1 MILKTESL
9 RLLGRPF
16 GRGRQAMVL
25 GGGVAILAALVIVH
39 VTQGA
44 ANIGISTI
52 WDAIFVPD
60 GSTEHEIV
68 RHLRLPRAVV
78 GVLAGAAFAVA
89 GALVQATTRNPLAS
103 ETTLGINAGA
113 YLALIVFVVFA
124 PTLPAEYSFISSLS
138 GVLVAFLGGLASAL
152 LVYLI
157 AAGVQITPVRL
168 VLAGIAVG
176 MVMSA
181 LTSALLIFFTEQT
194 RGVLFWGAGSL
205 IQNDWRN
212 VSFSW
217 PLIVG
222 AAFLAVVLGKKLD
235 VLLLGDD
242 AAQSLGIDVK
252 KARFSSTLTAIFL
265 AAVAVSIVG
274 PIGFVGL
281 VAPHLVRL
289 MGVTKQR
296 PLIVSSAVWGG
307 IIIVGADVLAR
318 LIVGGI
324 SEIPAG
330 SITAVIGAP
339 FLIWLARRATM
350 SEGARPPSKDVTLRI
365 LPRRNATYAV
375 ILAAA
380 AVLLGVAV
388 VLGIAFGSTQF
399 TLGQLADTVMGNGT
413 AFSEKVIY
421 DLRMPRILVAALAG
435 ASLAVSGL
443 FLQGIVRNAL
453 AAPDIIGITSG
464 AALVAITFLILIPD
478 SPFGSI
484 QLAALVGAFAAFV
497 VVYVAAWQKGAGLSP
512 MRLALIGISISA
524 FASSMINVIIIKA
537 DIFAASAL
545 IWLAGSTHA
554 RGWDE
559 LSQLVAWP
567 LILIPL
573 AWVMARKLDIM
584 ALGDDLSRALGLP
597 LERTRLVLL
606 VIGVSCT
613 AAAVSVVGTL
623 GFVGLVAPHMARIL
637 VGNYHRKLVPLAA
650 MMGAVLVVVAD
661 TVGRIVLSP
670 SEVPSGIMTALL
682 GTPYFLWLMW
692 RSKSANQ

>member
-1 MILKTESL
+1 MHI
-9 RLLGRPF
+9 
-16 GRGRQAMVL
+16 
-25 GGGVAILAALVIVH
+25 
-39 VTQGA
+39 TQGA
-44 ANIGISTI
+44 ANISVPSI
-52 WDAIFVPD
+52 WNAIFAPD

-68 RHLRLPRAVV
+68 RHLRLPRATV
-78 GVLAGAAFAVA
+78 GVLAGAAFAIS

-113 YLALIVFVVFA
+113 YLALVVYVVFA
-124 PTLPAEYSFISSLS
+124 PTLPTEYSFFSSLS
-138 GVLVAFLGGLASAL
+138 GVLVAFLGGITSAL

-176 MVMSA
+176 MVMAA

-217 PLIVG
+217 PLITG
-222 AAFLAVVLGKKLD
+222 AAFLAIVLGKRMD

-242 AAQSLGIDVK
+242 VAQSLGINVK
-252 KARFSSTLTAIFL
+252 KARFSATLVAIFL

-296 PLIVSSAVWGG
+296 PLMIASAVWGG
-307 IIIVGADVLAR
+307 IIIVGADVVAR

-324 SEIPAG
+324 SELPAG

-365 LPRRNATYAV
+365 LPRGNAAYA
-375 ILAAA
+375 II
-380 AVLLGVAV
+380 LGVATILLGTTI
-388 VLGIAFGSTQF
+388 VLGIIFGSTQF
-399 TLGQLADTVMGNGT
+399 TLGQLVDTFTGNGT
-413 AFSEKVIY
+413 SFSEKVIF

-453 AAPDIIGITSG
+453 AAPDIIGITAG
-464 AALVAITFLILIPD
+464 AALMAITFLILIPN

-484 QLAALVGAFAAFV
+484 QFAALTGAFTAFI
-497 VVYVAAWQKGAGLSP
+497 VVYVASWQKNAGLSP
-512 MRLALIGISISA
+512 MRLALIGISIAA

-537 DIFAASAL
+537 DIFAAAAL

-559 LSQLVAWP
+559 LSQLIAWP

-573 AWVMARKLDIM
+573 AWIMARKLDIM
-584 ALGDDLSRALGLP
+584 ALGDDLSKALGLP
-597 LERTRLVLL
+597 LERTRLLL
-606 VIGVSCT
+606 LIIGVACT

-650 MMGAVLVVVAD
+650 IMGAILVVVAD

-692 RSKSANQ
+692 RSKKMN